1 MPKKEE
7 KIEMNRVLGC
17 IQENKDARC
26 IMYCIP
32 SLSRV
37 TDNVFPLH
45 FDVYHI
51 V

>member
-1 MPKKEE
+1 MPKREG
-7 KIEMNRVLGC
+7 KIELNRVLGC

-26 IMYCIP
+26 
-32 SLSRV
+32 
-37 TDNVFPLH
+37 NVFPLH